1 MSSHV
6 FIASSLDGYIAGPGG
21 DIQWLEE
28 IPNPGGS
35 DYGYAQFMGS
45 IDALVMGRK
54 TFEKVAG
61 FPEWP
66 YPKPVFVL
74 SRTLKQVPERFNG
87 KVELFEGTPGQII
100 HHLGE
105 QGYHELYVDGGEVIR
120 EFLAED
126 LVDTMTITWVP
137 IVLGDGIPLFGNS
150 TFRLQF
156 KLMKTEEFNH
166 HLIQAVYKRVR
177 EV

>member
-1 MSSHV
+1 MSNHV
-6 FIASSLDGYIAGPGG
+6 FIASSLDGYIAAPGG

-28 IPNPGGS
+28 IPNPSGS
-35 DYGYAQFMGS
+35 DYGYVQFIGS
-45 IDALVMGRK
+45 IDAVVMGRK

-61 FPEWP
+61 FAEWP

-87 KVELFEGTPGQII
+87 KVELLDGTPGQIVL
-100 HHLGE
+100 HLAE

-137 IVLGDGIPLFGNS
+137 ILLGDGIPLFVKS
-150 TFRLQF
+150 SIRCQF
-156 KLMKTEEFNH
+156 KLAKTEEFNH